1 MAMLLFAPAVAA
13 GFLAARF
20 LFRRGL
26 RWTWTIPPLIAS
38 AAVAPFFGPGGI
50 ARYVTAVESAATGG
64 AAWPGVAATGWVVW
78 LLAVPASAAI
88 CKLWGDR
95 RARLHGGAREQALRH
110 AQGPRDIL
118 RRHLARKRE
127 RCLLTRVGD
136 AGLLLGESHSGH
148 PLRLPPLNGHATILG
163 ASNSGKTNT
172 AQVLLEGHAATGAGF
187 VVLDG
192 KGGRDLPRT
201 ALRLAERH
209 GRRAALW
216 SVLPYG
222 DPELDAHRLPWNPVG
237 NATPTEAKDR
247 IAATEDQEEPYYRA
261 VASRGLLV
269 AAVSIGAEGKA
280 LTLAELAKSLENPAA
295 IATACAFEP
304 GFEQDAE
311 WLEHLTE
318 PEKSAL
324 RGMATRLRTMIA
336 SDGGPALTHRP
347 EDPHIDLLTS
357 ITRGDLVV
365 FTLPQGA
372 YPELVP
378 HVARYVLQ
386 SLSSVCTRI
395 EQGGTTANAL
405 VFVDELSAFDGDQ
418 LCAGFERGRSAGVRF
433 VVATQSLSNLAT
445 AGGDKLLH
453 AALDNAELLVI
464 HRQAVPEAVELLASI
479 AGTEE
484 AWEHTHQVSDQ
495 IGRPIGWDETGVRAR
510 RLTDRFRAHPNV
522 IKQLAQGE
530 AVLVTHRPR
539 LEVRQVRVRPFAAGT
554 PNVQKQ
560 LC

>member
-1 MAMLLFAPAVAA
+1 
-13 GFLAARF
+13 
-20 LFRRGL
+20 
-26 RWTWTIPPLIAS
+26 
-38 AAVAPFFGPGGI
+38 
-50 ARYVTAVESAATGG
+50 
-64 AAWPGVAATGWVVW
+64 
-78 LLAVPASAAI
+78 
-88 CKLWGDR
+88 
-95 RARLHGGAREQALRH
+95 
-110 AQGPRDIL
+110 
-118 RRHLARKRE
+118 
-127 RCLLTRVGD
+127 
-136 AGLLLGESHSGH
+136 
-148 PLRLPPLNGHATILG
+148 
-163 ASNSGKTNT
+163 
-172 AQVLLEGHAATGAGF
+172 
-187 VVLDG
+187 
-192 KGGRDLPRT
+192 
-201 ALRLAERH
+201 
-209 GRRAALW
+209 
-216 SVLPYG
+216 
-222 DPELDAHRLPWNPVG
+222 
-237 NATPTEAKDR
+237 
-247 IAATEDQEEPYYRA
+247 
-261 VASRGLLV
+261 
-269 AAVSIGAEGKA
+269 
-280 LTLAELAKSLENPAA
+280 
-295 IATACAFEP
+295 
-304 GFEQDAE
+304 
-311 WLEHLTE
+311 
-318 PEKSAL
+318 
-324 RGMATRLRTMIA
+324 MATRLRTMIA
-336 SDGGPALTHRP
+336 SDGGAALTHGP

-386 SLSSVCTRI
+386 ALASVCTRI
-395 EQGGTTANAL
+395 EQRGTTANAL

-539 LEVRQVRVRPFAAGT
+539 LEVRQVRVRAFLTAG

-560 LC
+560 LR